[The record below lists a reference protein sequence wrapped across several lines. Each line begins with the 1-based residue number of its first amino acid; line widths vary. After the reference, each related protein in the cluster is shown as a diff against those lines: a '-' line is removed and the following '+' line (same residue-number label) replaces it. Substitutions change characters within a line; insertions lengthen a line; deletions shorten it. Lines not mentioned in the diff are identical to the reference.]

1 MVGERNE
8 NRTRS
13 VRIGGVLATRPWLLV
28 AAAFLAGALTVGC
41 VGGGGDSGLDYD
53 AEQVVAIVQG
63 WPLLHPND
71 YTCGTATIP
80 ERTIIAMVARV
91 ERLDFET
98 GCRPTDNGTAARRAL
113 RLVLTETTWTA
124 EENGDGAW
132 TVSLDPG
139 TGRVYEWRF
148 LQAGPELLATGG
160 DALLW
165 PLFNWADG
173 GGSGN

>member
-1 MVGERNE
+1 M
-8 NRTRS
+8 
-13 VRIGGVLATRPWLLV
+13 LATRPWLLV

-124 EENGDGAW
+124 EENGDGVW